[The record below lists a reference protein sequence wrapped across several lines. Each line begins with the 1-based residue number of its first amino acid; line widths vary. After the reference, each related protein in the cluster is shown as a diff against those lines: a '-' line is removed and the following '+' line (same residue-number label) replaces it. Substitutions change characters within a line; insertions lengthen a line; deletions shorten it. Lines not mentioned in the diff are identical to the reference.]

1 MQYDLN
7 NWVSI
12 SMDAYDSW
20 MMDLQIELND
30 YEDCGDEEGAY
41 QVECEIRLLASRYAD
56 QLRKESNSG

>member
-12 SMDAYDSW
+12 SIDAYESW
-20 MMDLQIELND
+20 VMDLQTELEE
-30 YEDCGDEEGAY
+30 YEACGDEEGTY
-41 QVECEIRLLASRYAD
+41 QIEYEIRLLASRYAD